1 MNRSPSWVPVLFGLA
16 LGGALWIGVDAI
28 LARYAS
34 LLEADAALREG
45 RMLVYRD
52 SLTMIAEH
60 PWGVGIGQYQDVFR
74 QYQSFRPDLLFDH
87 AHNDYLE
94 TAAEWG
100 VVPAVAFWAFVIGV
114 LVQSVRTFL
123 RIQSPEGRGVLLA
136 ASGAIF
142 AILVHSLTD
151 FNLQILSNA
160 MLFAIFVGMAMAET
174 VRVNYAKKE

>member
-1 MNRSPSWVPVLFGLA
+1 MAMVFGLVGLILSA
-16 LGGALWIGVDAI
+16 ALWIGVDAI
-28 LARYAS
+28 LARYAT
-34 LLEADAALREG
+34 LLESDAALREG

-52 SLTMIAEH
+52 SVAMIADN
-60 PWGVGIGQYQDVFR
+60 PWGVGIDGYRDVFR

-114 LVQSVRTFL
+114 LVQAVRTFL
-123 RIQSPEGRGVLLA
+123 RIQSPESRGVLLA

-160 MLFAIFVGMAMAET
+160 MLFCIFVGMALAEI
-174 VRVNYAKKE
+174 VRAREGRVAG